1 MVLKRLCNLISR
13 QARAAAASNKTAKI
27 QISSGDEQL
36 EPTLG
41 CSLCFSAI
49 ESEVLVTIV
58 TNKDRTRKSKI
69 LKVKKRKFQS
79 ILLLGRKV
87 VISRCKNLEVA
98 LYKKSSFSLSIDQI
112 RRKHLRKLSLME
124 NFIFCVVSR

>member
-49 ESEVLVTIV
+49 KGEVLVTIV

-98 LYKKSSFSLSIDQI
+98 LYKKSSF
-112 RRKHLRKLSLME
+112 H
-124 NFIFCVVSR
+124 

>member
-27 QISSGDEQL
+27 QISSDYEQL

-49 ESEVLVTIV
+49 EGEVLVTIV
-58 TNKDRTRKSKI
+58 TNKDRTRKRQNPESK
-69 LKVKKRKFQS
+69 KKEIPVNTATRKK
-79 ILLLGRKV
+79 GRDKQMQKSG
-87 VISRCKNLEVA
+87 SR
-98 LYKKSSFSLSIDQI
+98 SLQKIKFFI
-112 RRKHLRKLSLME
+112 KH
-124 NFIFCVVSR
+124 